1 MCLYSSFE
9 QRTIETA
16 FIWQNGS
23 SSLKDWL
30 CFWPLTHFQSE
41 NINDFIRERTGSA
54 EWSVIAARC
63 NFLPIDSCHIFT
75 RLVKTLRFSARIFFF
90 LLSDEQ
96 KRYGTSSSL
105 LSHRCTD
112 RGVSLR
118 NSTNQYV
125 PSDENIIDEIVRP
138 VLAWTSGQMQ
148 AERLCAVAAP

>member
-23 SSLKDWL
+23 SGLKDWL

-41 NINDFIRERTGSA
+41 NINDFTRERTGNA

-75 RLVKTLRFSARIFFF
+75 RQVKTLRFSARIFFF
-90 LLSDEQ
+90 FCQMNRKDTELLVLFFLIDAPTGASHSGTAQINMYLQMRTSLMRLSDL
-96 KRYGTSSSL
+96 SSL
-105 LSHRCTD
+105 GHQVKCR
-112 RGVSLR
+112 
-118 NSTNQYV
+118 
-125 PSDENIIDEIVRP
+125 ENDS
-138 VLAWTSGQMQ
+138 VL
-148 AERLCAVAAP
+148 